1 MDAPATARAIRGDSP
16 NRETSDQLAMVSV
29 NVTQGPTDRQA
40 RGTVWVGT
48 PSDHAIEVREFG
60 VIQTGSDWASVT
72 GRGAVR
78 GQGEQTITVTLD
90 GEFLFLTTDS
100 GMRLKYPFRRRS

>member
-1 MDAPATARAIRGDSP
+1 
-16 NRETSDQLAMVSV
+16 
-29 NVTQGPTDRQA
+29 
-40 RGTVWVGT
+40 
-48 PSDHAIEVREFG
+48 
-60 VIQTGSDWASVT
+60 VT